1 MTRLTIPLC
10 TALCTCMFSVLEAAP
25 RTDFPG
31 TATDRAPKREARIA
45 ARTERHRLDGKENNV
60 FLTFLSTGVTGHG
73 QGMVRLK
80 LEYSRQIRGN
90 LYWGCSAS
98 AMTTAGYLWEGDGFE
113 PGGCSYN
120 NFSQDIFKFDGM
132 AFYRLPVIRSRL
144 LFRVGAGVGVGIHRI
159 LDYEELF
166 RNDCRLLP
174 YLNIEAAWIL
184 RCAKGFELK
193 FSPTVLLVPSE
204 FSVSPVKLGGPTHKI
219 PWFTDAGLSLT
230 LGWRF

>member
-90 LYWGCSAS
+90 LYWGCSAA
-98 AMTTAGYLWEGDGFE
+98 AMT
-113 PGGCSYN
+113 
-120 NFSQDIFKFDGM
+120 
-132 AFYRLPVIRSRL
+132 
-144 LFRVGAGVGVGIHRI
+144 
-159 LDYEELF
+159 
-166 RNDCRLLP
+166 
-174 YLNIEAAWIL
+174 
-184 RCAKGFELK
+184 
-193 FSPTVLLVPSE
+193 
-204 FSVSPVKLGGPTHKI
+204 
-219 PWFTDAGLSLT
+219 LSLIHI
-230 LGWRF
+230 

>member
-1 MTRLTIPLC
+1 
-10 TALCTCMFSVLEAAP
+10 
-25 RTDFPG
+25 
-31 TATDRAPKREARIA
+31 
-45 ARTERHRLDGKENNV
+45 
-60 FLTFLSTGVTGHG
+60 
-73 QGMVRLK
+73 MVRLK

-144 LFRVGAGVGVGIHRI
+144 FFRVGAGVGVGIHRI